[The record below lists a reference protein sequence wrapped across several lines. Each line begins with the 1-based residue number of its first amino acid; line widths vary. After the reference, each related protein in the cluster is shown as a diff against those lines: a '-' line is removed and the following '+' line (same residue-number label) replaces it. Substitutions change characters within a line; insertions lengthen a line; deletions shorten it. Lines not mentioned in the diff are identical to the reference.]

1 MISHNIKWF
10 LGLSVAV
17 HTAAL
22 VALAQPEDRL
32 GASGQTLLVT
42 VHHRSGETAAQP
54 QQLTEDQ
61 PAAAADVPPLQARH
75 VQPTPGSATTALP
88 QPVEPAVE
96 QVVEQMPSET
106 SVQALENSK
115 PSIQAASTA
124 LSREEQHRHI
134 RASVME
140 FITGQL
146 NYPAIARRKGWQG
159 VVKLELLIE
168 SDGHIS
174 ALHVEET
181 SGYSLLD
188 KAALQSLQLAH
199 VPDAAQW
206 LNGKSVSIIVPVE
219 YRLVDG

>member
-17 HTAAL
+17 HAAAL
-22 VALAQPEDRL
+22 VALAQPEDRI
-32 GASGQTLLVT
+32 GAAGRTLLLSVND
-42 VHHRSGETAAQP
+42 RSGEVASRPPASAENKKEALTDTPDMQPQATQPVAANTAQVKHLPAEQSVAQAQP
-54 QQLTEDQ
+54 ET
-61 PAAAADVPPLQARH
+61 V
-75 VQPTPGSATTALP
+75 
-88 QPVEPAVE
+88 VEPRANPSPAV
-96 QVVEQMPSET
+96 
-106 SVQALENSK
+106 
-115 PSIQAASTA
+115 QAASSG
-124 LSREEQHRHI
+124 LSREDQSRHL

-146 NYPAIARRKGWQG
+146 NYPAIARSKGWQG

-174 ALHVEET
+174 DLHIEET
-181 SGYSLLD
+181 SGYALLD
-188 KAALQSLQLAH
+188 KAALDSLQLAH

-206 LNGKSVSIIVPVE
+206 LDGKAVSIIVPVE